1 MKIRSFLA
9 MMIVAALAPV
19 ILFSTVP
26 LSRLIQAERD
36 AAVLSMKLAARATS
50 IAVDSQWHQAIGLI
64 RGLSSS
70 NKLESGQLAQFGI
83 KARTMAG
90 NEGAYIELFDD
101 RGQLLVDT
109 TLPPDVPLP
118 DTRARQRAR
127 IERMLSSSAYAISDL
142 QPGKLPDTYVVEVD
156 YPVFLDN
163 GVRYVLGYGF
173 DVDDLMRALPAPDA
187 EGTNFAVYDR
197 NGRLLVS
204 NGKHAAVGSLAPLP
218 VLVAI
223 RLHESGLVKTPD
235 GRYAM
240 LTASTVS
247 GWWVAMSAP
256 RATIDGT
263 ARRTVLYSV
272 SGLLIALVL
281 AGAAA
286 LLFSARVSRAIART
300 GEAAR
305 SMVGG
310 PTRLPQF
317 SGIAEVDRLDQNV
330 YLGAHLLA
338 SASAERE
345 RLLSE
350 AQQARE
356 IAEGQNRSKDEFLAM
371 LGHELRNPMAPI
383 STAAHLLRMPNISPE
398 QMRQAGEIIARQVDH
413 MNHLVNDLL
422 DVSRVT
428 RGLITLEKKPVSLRA
443 ILAAAVEQT
452 TGSMHKGG
460 HRFETVCGEEDYWV
474 RGDATRLIQVLTNLL
489 VNAAKYS
496 PPQSLIRVTLARDG
510 ERISIEVSDN
520 GNGIE
525 PELLPRIFELFSQGR
540 RTPDRTTGGLGL
552 GLALVRKLV
561 ELHGGSVIACSEGV
575 GKGSRFTIEL
585 PAADLRAADMAGL
598 AMAEGASVA

>member
-101 RGQLLVDT
+101 SGQLLVDT
-109 TLPPDVPLP
+109 TLAPDAPLP
-118 DTRARQRAR
+118 DTRALQRAR
-127 IERMLSSSAYAISDL
+127 VDRMLSSSAYAISDL
-142 QPGKLPDTYVVEVD
+142 QPGKLPDSYVVQVD

-187 EGTNFAVYDR
+187 DGTTFTVYDR
-197 NGRLLVS
+197 NGRLLAS
-204 NGKHAAVGSLAPLP
+204 NGKHAAVGSFAPVPL
-218 VLVAI
+218 LVAI
-223 RLHESGLVKTPD
+223 RLRENGLVSTPG

-247 GWWVAMSAP
+247 GWWVAMSSP

-272 SGLLIALVL
+272 SGLIIALLL

-286 LLFSARVSRAIART
+286 LLFSARVTKAIART

-305 SMVGG
+305 SMVDG
-310 PTRLPQF
+310 PARLPLY
-317 SGIAEVDRLDQNV
+317 SGITEVDRLDQNV

-398 QMRQAGEIIARQVDH
+398 QMRQAGDIIARQVDH

-452 TGSMHKGG
+452 MGSMHKGG
-460 HRFETVCGEEDYWV
+460 HRFDTVCGEEEYWV

-496 PPQSLIRVTLARDG
+496 PPQSSIKVTLARDG
-510 ERISIEVSDN
+510 ERISIEVSDD

-540 RTPDRTTGGLGL
+540 RTPDRATGGLGL

-561 ELHGGSVIACSEGV
+561 ELHGGSVIAYSEGV

-585 PAADLRAADMAGL
+585 PAADMRAADL
-598 AMAEGASVA
+598 AADAPVAASEIG

>member
-90 NEGAYIELFDD
+90 SEGAYIELFDD
-101 RGQLLVDT
+101 SGQLLVDT
-109 TLPPDVPLP
+109 TLAPDGPLP

-127 IERMLSSSAYAISDL
+127 VDRMLSSSAYAISDL
-142 QPGKLPDTYVVEVD
+142 QPGKLPDSYVVQVD

-187 EGTNFAVYDR
+187 DGTNFAVYDR
-197 NGRLLVS
+197 NGRLLAS
-204 NGKHAAVGSLAPLP
+204 NGKHAAVGSFAPAPL
-218 VLVAI
+218 LVAI
-223 RLHESGLVKTPD
+223 RLRESGLVSTPD

-247 GWWVAMSAP
+247 GWWVAMSSP

-263 ARRTVLYSV
+263 ARRTVIYSV
-272 SGLLIALVL
+272 SGLIIALLL

-286 LLFSARVSRAIART
+286 LLFSARVTKAIART

-305 SMVGG
+305 SMVAG
-310 PTRLPQF
+310 PARLPLY
-317 SGIAEVDRLDQNV
+317 SGITEVDRLDQNV

-398 QMRQAGEIIARQVDH
+398 QMRQAGDIISRQVDH

-452 TGSMHKGG
+452 MGSMHKSG
-460 HRFETVCGEEDYWV
+460 HRFETVCGEEEYWV

-496 PPQSLIRVTLARDG
+496 PPQSSIRVTLARDG
-510 ERISIEVSDN
+510 ERISIEVSDD

-540 RTPDRTTGGLGL
+540 RTPDRATGGLGL

-561 ELHGGSVIACSEGV
+561 ELHGGSVIAYSEGV

-585 PAADLRAADMAGL
+585 PAADMRAADL
-598 AMAEGASVA
+598 AADTPVATAAIG

>member
-9 MMIVAALAPV
+9 LMIVAALAPV

-50 IAVDSQWHQAIGLI
+50 IAVDGQWHQAIGLI

-70 NKLESGQLAQFGI
+70 NKLESGQIDQFGV

-90 NEGAYIELFDD
+90 NEGAWIELFDD
-101 RGQLLVDT
+101 SGRLLVDT
-109 TLPPDVPLP
+109 SRSPDAALP
-118 DTRARQRAR
+118 DTRERERLR
-127 IERMLSSSAYAISDL
+127 VDRMLSSAAYAISDL
-142 QPGKLPDTYVVEVD
+142 LPGKLPNSYAVEVD

-163 GVRYVLGYGF
+163 GMRYVLGYGF
-173 DVDDLMRALPAPDA
+173 DVDDLLRALPAPDA
-187 EGTNFAVYDR
+187 EGSTFAVYDR
-197 NGRLLVS
+197 QGRLLAS
-204 NGKHAAVGSLAPLP
+204 NGKHAAVGSLAPP
-218 VLVAI
+218 AVLVAI
-223 RLHESGLVKTPD
+223 RLRENGLVSTPD

-240 LTASTVS
+240 LTVSNVS
-247 GWWVAMSAP
+247 GWWVAMSSP
-256 RATIDGT
+256 RAAIDGT

-272 SGLLIALVL
+272 SGLLIALLL

-286 LLFSARVSRAIART
+286 LMFSARVTRAIART

-305 SMVGG
+305 AMVGG
-310 PTRLPQF
+310 PTRLPLY
-317 SGIAEVDRLDQNV
+317 SGITEVDRLDQNV

-383 STAAHLLRMPNISPE
+383 STAAHLLKMPNISPE
-398 QMRQAGEIIARQVDH
+398 QMRQAGEIISRQVDH

-428 RGLITLEKKPVSLRA
+428 RGLITLEKKPVSMRA
-443 ILAAAVEQT
+443 VLSAAVEQT
-452 TGSMHKGG
+452 AGAMFKGA
-460 HRFETVCGEEDYWV
+460 HRFDTVCGEEDYWV

-496 PPQSLIRVTLARDG
+496 PPQSSIRVNLARDG
-510 ERISIEVSDN
+510 ERIKVEVSDN

-525 PELLPRIFELFSQGR
+525 PELLPRVFELFSQGR
-540 RTPDRTTGGLGL
+540 RTPDRDTGGLGL

-561 ELHGGSVIACSEGV
+561 ELHGGSVMAYSEGV
-575 GKGSRFTIEL
+575 GMGSRFTIEL
-585 PAADLRAADMAGL
+585 PAADMRAADAADHKTVAG
-598 AMAEGASVA
+598 AEIN